1 MNDAEWILKDLTD
14 ALRWAMPYAE
24 HGHEAMYP
32 KETYEKDGNVAISVV
47 IARRALLLGEEYVND
62 MRGGKTK

>member
-1 MNDAEWILKDLTD
+1 MNNAEWILKDLTD
-14 ALRWAMPYAE
+14 ALRWAMYYAE
-24 HGHEAMYP
+24 RGHEAMHP

-47 IARRALLLGEEYVND
+47 IARRALLLGEEYVNH

>member
-47 IARRALLLGEEYVND
+47 NARRALLLGEGYLSYI
-62 MRGGKTK
+62 RGGKTK

>member
-1 MNDAEWILKDLTD
+1 MSDAEWILRDVTD

-32 KETYEKDGNVAISVV
+32 KETYEKDGNMAFSV
-47 IARRALLLGEEYVND
+47 IKARRALLVGEEYLNYI
-62 MRGGKTK
+62 RGGSL